1 MKTTTLIAKQDLLE
15 EMSAALS
22 TPRITRSRATEKPI
36 RVHVPVPGPKQNLP
50 TSPVGAKTLR
60 WDTLEAAEG
69 RLFECVLKGALLLA
83 AAGSL
88 AWLAYTTLRFLFAWQ
103 GLAAGLRLALN

>member
-22 TPRITRSRATEKPI
+22 SPRMTRSRGEAKPI
-36 RVHVPVPGPKQNLP
+36 RVHVPTPGPKGSRPSSQHRTTIHSWN
-50 TSPVGAKTLR
+50 
-60 WDTLEAAEG
+60 TLEAAEG
-69 RLFECVLKGALLLA
+69 RVFEHILRGTLLLA

-88 AWLAYTTLRFLFAWQ
+88 AWLAYTTLHFLLAWQ
-103 GLAAGLRLALN
+103 GLAVGLRLALN